1 MELRE
6 DTSLSFHFLFYS
18 LKLWLALQLL
28 SERFICDL
36 GQIFQYQLTN
46 FLFTYLL
53 LFKLVLFSLK
63 QREKKKRNIKLNH
76 TAGILKEYRFY
87 LLCSWYYILAF
98 DAELYSLFKRQ
109 ILRTVV
115 ILQGLSFQI
124 RCTKLELWLNININ
138 KYYSKLRFYILNEE
152 R

>member
-6 DTSLSFHFLFYS
+6 DTSSSFHFLFYS

-28 SERFICDL
+28 SERFMCDL

-63 QREKKKRNIKLNH
+63 QRERKKKKYKIKSYSWNFKR
-76 TAGILKEYRFY
+76 IRFY
-87 LLCSWYYILAF
+87 LLRSWYHILAF
-98 DAELYSLFKRQ
+98 DAELYSLLKRQ

-138 KYYSKLRFYILNEE
+138 KYYSKQILYSK
-152 R
+152 

>member
-1 MELRE
+1 MFSLCFCLWRGTFYTHDGRQTLLPALLHYIQKHNQKTKMNPPMELRE

-63 QREKKKRNIKLNH
+63 
-76 TAGILKEYRFY
+76 
-87 LLCSWYYILAF
+87 
-98 DAELYSLFKRQ
+98 
-109 ILRTVV
+109 
-115 ILQGLSFQI
+115 
-124 RCTKLELWLNININ
+124 
-138 KYYSKLRFYILNEE
+138 
-152 R
+152 